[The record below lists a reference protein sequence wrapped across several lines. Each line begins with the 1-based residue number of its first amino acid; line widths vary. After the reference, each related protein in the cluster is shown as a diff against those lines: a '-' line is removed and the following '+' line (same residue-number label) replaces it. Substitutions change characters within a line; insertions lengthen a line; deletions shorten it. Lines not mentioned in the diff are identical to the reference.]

1 MSRNTIKTESKRLDL
16 SFVDK
21 MIPAS
26 KNGMQHVYCGEK
38 GYMQLLR
45 DVFEYGSEIDDRT
58 GVGRQRTFSQ
68 TLRFDLRDSFPLFTV
83 RNTPPEKSIHEF
95 WAFLNSVVHI
105 HPYLE
110 KKGVPFWKGNTT
122 REFLDNRGLHH
133 LPEGHFGKSYG
144 FQLAHFGGE
153 LDENFEPKGGINQ
166 LQNVFETLA
175 KSPFDSRMIS
185 SMWNPSQLDE
195 MALPPC
201 WYANQFLTTL
211 DNRGNKV
218 LNLSVTARSA
228 DLIFGTPYNVCQY
241 GCYLYSVSKAQKM
254 IPGELS
260 CHLVDA
266 HIYGK
271 KADLHLPESEVHS
284 SSQMRYAVET
294 LSRKHSH
301 EKVGININKELN
313 SLKDVLA
320 LNADDFEFT
329 NYHPNLDKYETK
341 RPTMAV

>member
-1 MSRNTIKTESKRLDL
+1 MRNQIKTEAQRLDL

-26 KNGMQHVYCGEK
+26 KDGMQHVYKGEK

-45 DVFEYGSEIDDRT
+45 DVFEYGSEIMDRT

-68 TLRFDLRDSFPLFTV
+68 TLRFDLRESFPSFTV
-83 RNTPPEKSIHEF
+83 RDTPPEKAIHEF
-95 WAFLNSVVHI
+95 WAFLNGIVHI

-110 KKGVPFWKGNTT
+110 KKGVPFWRGNTS

-144 FQLAHFGGE
+144 FQLSHFNGE
-153 LDENFEPKGGINQ
+153 LDENFEPKGGVNQ
-166 LQNVFETLA
+166 LHSVFETLA
-175 KSPFDSRMIS
+175 KTPFDSRMIS

-211 DNRGNKV
+211 DARGNKV

-228 DLIFGTPYNVCQY
+228 DLLFGTPYNVSQY

-271 KADLHLPESEVHS
+271 KDDLILPESEVHP
-284 SSQMRYAVET
+284 SSQMRYVAET
-294 LSRKHSH
+294 LSRKYSD
-301 EKVGININKELN
+301 EKVGLTINKELN
-313 SLKDVLA
+313 TLEDILA
-320 LNADDFEFT
+320 LDAADFEFS
-329 NYHPNLDKYETK
+329 NYHPNLSKYETK